1 MISWVG
7 DDPGQQ
13 RLAKAPEGTASETQ
27 CLGQLKGWSMGEVL
41 AVKPCSSE
49 PRTSSEG
56 GWASPRPP
64 FLPPLPHTPSE

>member
-41 AVKPCSSE
+41 AVKPC
-49 PRTSSEG
+49 
-56 GWASPRPP
+56 
-64 FLPPLPHTPSE
+64 